1 MRQRLRTTIS
11 LLAGVL
17 LVAVALAPAPASAA
31 TPDEVSRAI
40 GWIGALPGGPRA
52 VVASDTGWTEA
63 YTGFE
68 AGGGA
73 CGGIVLGSQK
83 DGTSST
89 REQRTLTYRNGDVV
103 TQWRGSVTLSVR
115 RTNNDLPSPEPP
127 KKFFDVVV
135 GGAVIRVDYASGA
148 VFLDRKAPGV
158 VLVHTSEFAPG
169 PERTAFIEAGL
180 PSVYVLK
187 KGSFTEY
194 LSPRT
199 DVLSIIR
206 RSTTQLVNACDV
218 IGEAEWR
225 DSTVLVYDSSGI
237 GDPIY
242 RP

>member
-11 LLAGVL
+11 LLAGAL
-17 LVAVALAPAPASAA
+17 LIAVAVTPAPASAA
-31 TPDEVSRAI
+31 SPDEVARAI
-40 GWIGALPGGPRA
+40 GWIGALPGGARA
-52 VVASDTGWTEA
+52 VVASDSGWAEA
-63 YTGFE
+63 YTGLE

-73 CGGIVLGSQK
+73 CGGIVIGSQK

-89 REQRTLTYRNGDVV
+89 REKRTVTYRNGDVL
-103 TQWRGSVTLSVR
+103 TQWRGSVTLSVHLTDNALR
-115 RTNNDLPSPEPP
+115 EAAPAEAT
-127 KKFFDVVV
+127 KDVVV

-148 VFLDRKAPGV
+148 VFLDRKAPGLIAV
-158 VLVHTSEFAPG
+158 NTSDSAPG
-169 PERTAFIEAGL
+169 PERTAFIKAGL

-206 RSTTQLVNACDV
+206 RGSTQLTNACDA
-218 IGEAEWR
+218 IGATQGR
-225 DSTVLVYDSSGI
+225 DSTVLVYDSNGI

-242 RP
+242 SA